1 MIPGPSVIPGLD
13 GLRAVAYLFVFFYH
27 ARYLDVGWIGVQFFF
42 VLSGFLITGILLDMK
57 RSLPKGGYFL
67 KFYGRRFLR
76 IFPLYYF
83 YLLLAGVVS
92 SWLISLSYRTG
103 YMELFREEVHY
114 ALFYVYNFMLAF
126 SDRDPSFMLE
136 HLWSLSVEEQF
147 YVIWPILILLTPE
160 RFQKRLFLALILLG
174 PIFRGGFHFLYASS
188 GSSIFSPG
196 SLHMLPFTHMDS
208 FAIGA
213 YVNVFGLSHARKQFY
228 VLLVLVPLVGFASQ
242 YLSTGQFGAF
252 STFGYPPLMANGYQ
266 SIWGYS
272 LLNYFFVVTIQAAAQ
287 EGLFN
292 RFLDWA
298 PMRYLGRISY
308 GLYVYHQPIT
318 WFAFE
323 VRELGLDAGT
333 TQLIAAII
341 AFFGT
346 LLTASASY
354 HFMEKPLL
362 NLKGRF
368 FPLRSENAR

>member
-1 MIPGPSVIPGLD
+1 MIPGLD

-57 RSLPKGGYFL
+57 RSLSRGDYFL

-83 YLLLAGVVS
+83 YLLLAGGVAA
-92 SWLISLSYRTG
+92 WLISISYRTG
-103 YMELFREEVHY
+103 YMEPFREEVHY

-147 YVIWPILILLTPE
+147 YIIWPILILLTPE

-174 PIFRGGFHFLYASS
+174 PVFRGGFHFLYASS
-188 GSSIFSPG
+188 GFLIFSPS
-196 SLHMLPFTHMDS
+196 SLYMLPFTHMDS
-208 FAIGA
+208 FAFGA
-213 YVNVFGLSHARKQFY
+213 YVNVFGLSHAKKKFY
-228 VLLVLVPLVGFASQ
+228 ILLVLVPLVGFAAQ
-242 YLSTGQFGAF
+242 YLSTNQFGTF
-252 STFGYPPLMANGYQ
+252 SALGYPPLMASGYQ

-272 LLNYFFVVTIQAAAQ
+272 LLNYFFVVTIQAAAR
-287 EGLFN
+287 ERLFN

-323 VRELGLDAGT
+323 VRKLGLDAGA
-333 TQLIAAII
+333 TQLVAAII

-346 LLTASASY
+346 LLIASASF

-362 NLKGRF
+362 NLKDRF